1 MILRFM
7 VFLLAVASS
16 GVSLAGLNLVAWMYC
31 ASLDPDPTA
40 GGAYAAMAMLTS
52 IPVGVVG
59 AIATG
64 IYLARLDNGDTE

>member
-7 VFLLAVASS
+7 IFLLAIAAS
-16 GVSLAGLNLVAWMYC
+16 GVSLAGLNLVAWMYF
-31 ASLDPDPTA
+31 ASLDPDPTV

-59 AIATG
+59 AIAAG
-64 IYLARLDNGDTE
+64 IYLARLDNGDSE